1 MTRRVQPQ
9 GWQRPAGY
17 SNGTAGEGELLFVA
31 GQIGWNAAMQFESD
45 DFAEQTAQALRNV
58 VAVVRAGGAE
68 PADIVRMTWY
78 VTDKR
83 EYIQARAAI
92 GKAYREIVGDCY
104 PAMTLVQ
111 VAALLEDRAKVE
123 IEATALIPRSR
134 AREV

>member
-1 MTRRVQPQ
+1 MTRPIQPD
-9 GWQRPAGY
+9 GWERPAGY
-17 SNGTAGEGELLFVA
+17 SNGIAGEGELVFVA
-31 GQIGWNAAMQFESD
+31 GQIGWNAAMEFESD
-45 DFAEQTAQALRNV
+45 DFAEQAAQALRNV
-58 VAVVRAGGAE
+58 VAVVRAAGAE

-78 VTDKR
+78 VTDKH
-83 EYIQARAAI
+83 EYLRARPAI
-92 GKAYREIVGDCY
+92 GKAYREIVGDSY